1 VVKQAWGTKRT
12 CPKCDTRFYDLGKDN
27 PCVCI
32 ECATEWVPE
41 PILKAKQSII
51 APPPA
56 AKKKEE
62 EKTEAEEV
70 DEGAKDEDDELKGLD
85 VGDDV
90 EVEDNADDDSALDN
104 VSIEEDETDVSD
116 VIDTAAAAKENQ

>member
-1 VVKQAWGTKRT
+1 MVKQAWGTKRT
-12 CPKCDTRFYDLGKDN
+12 CPKCDTRFYDLGKDD

-51 APPPA
+51 APPPP
-56 AKKKEE
+56 KKKEE
-62 EKTEAEEV
+62 EKKEVEEVEEV
-70 DEGAKDEDDELKGLD
+70 DKDENDELKGLD
-85 VGDDV
+85 IGDDIA
-90 EVEDNADDDSALDN
+90 VEDDADDDSALDN

-116 VIDTAAAAKENQ
+116 VIDTAAAAKKNQ